1 MPDEPLLREKARDA
15 IRAGTLPARR
25 PDATLGG
32 PGFGGACALC
42 GELLRRNEM
51 ELAAEFQS
59 HDGTPRPGTSYHFHP
74 LCYLAWEFQRAE
86 AEIAP
91 S

>member
-15 IRAGTLPARR
+15 IRAGGLPSRR

-42 GELLRRNEM
+42 GELVRRNEM
-51 ELAAEFQS
+51 ELAAELILV
-59 HDGTPRPGTSYHFHP
+59 TRPLGYEALTTSIHGAIW
-74 LCYLAWEFQRAE
+74 CGSSSAS
-86 AEIAP
+86 AP